1 MAQVEYPTVAGLHR
15 NPAFSQVAII
25 PPGATLVW
33 VGGQNAVDGEGRIV
47 GVGDLA
53 AQARQVKANVEAALR
68 TAGCGWADVVRVQVF
83 LRAGQDPR
91 QGYAPFAPALQ
102 QRPSPPLVVGVQVAA
117 LAHPDFLLEVA
128 VEAVRP

>member
-1 MAQVEYPTVAGLHR
+1 MAHVEYPAPAGLHR
-15 NPAFSQVAII
+15 NPAFSHIAVIH
-25 PPGATLVW
+25 PGATLVW
-33 VGGQNAVDGEGRIV
+33 VGGQNSVDAEGRIV

-53 AQARQVKANVEAALR
+53 AQARQVKANVEAALASAR
-68 TAGCGWADVVRVQVF
+68 CGWADVVRVQVL

-91 QGYAPFAPALQ
+91 QAYAPFAPALAH
-102 QRPSPPLVVGVQVAA
+102 RASAPLVVSAQVAA

>member
-1 MAQVEYPTVAGLHR
+1 MGLHR
-15 NPAFSQVAII
+15 NAAFSHVAVI
-25 PPGATLVW
+25 PPGAALVW

-47 GVGDLA
+47 GVDDVA
-53 AQARQVKANVEAALR
+53 AQARQVKANVEAALAA
-68 TAGCGWADVVRVQVF
+68 AGCGWADVVRVQVL

-91 QGYAPFAPALQ
+91 QAYAPFAPALAE
-102 QRPSPPLVVGVQVAA
+102 RPSPPLVGVAQVAA